1 GQRGYAGRMPGRSP
15 RCAGVLGSGRPAA
28 GAYVARHRSHQPQW
42 AQDFAKA
49 QSRLMP
55 PFGPITRRK
64 LIRALS
70 DAGFA
75 GPFPGS
81 DHEVMSKGE
90 LKVTIPNP
98 HRGDIRRTLLAKIL
112 REAGISRR

>member
-1 GQRGYAGRMPGRSP
+1 
-15 RCAGVLGSGRPAA
+15 
-28 GAYVARHRSHQPQW
+28 
-42 AQDFAKA
+42 
-49 QSRLMP
+49 MP

-112 REAGISRR
+112 REAGISRREWEKL